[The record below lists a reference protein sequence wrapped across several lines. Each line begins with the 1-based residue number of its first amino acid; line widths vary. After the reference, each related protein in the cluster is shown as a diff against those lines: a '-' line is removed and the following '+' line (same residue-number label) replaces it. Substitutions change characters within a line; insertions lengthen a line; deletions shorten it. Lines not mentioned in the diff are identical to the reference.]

1 MEKKVEITLESI
13 LKILDYSSDE
23 IYVLDGER
31 QIVYVNKNC
40 EKHYGLKQDEI
51 LGKYNNELYE
61 KGYWK
66 PSIVP
71 EVFERKEPVHLK
83 QQTYIGAELL
93 TSAIPILNDEQEIEF
108 VVITSTELNSFK
120 RLIEKK
126 NAEEEIA
133 QQDEPHSKFITNS
146 RKVGNIIDF
155 CNKVAPTDS
164 TILIQ
169 GESGTG
175 KGVLA
180 YYLHQISNR
189 KDGPF
194 LTVNCAAI
202 PEDLLE
208 SELFGYTGG
217 AFTGANK
224 TGKTGLLEAA
234 NNGTIFLDEIGELAL
249 SLQAKVL
256 QVIQDKR
263 FIPIGSNESKTVD
276 IRIIAATNQNL
287 LEMVGNKSFREDLFY
302 RLNVIDIHMPPLRER
317 IEDIIPLTYSFLNK
331 FNEKYNTNK
340 VISPGCLDALY
351 YYSWPGN
358 IRQLENLIERLVIIG
373 GAVIQID
380 DLPQVILEQVKEI
393 PQLVHPNS
401 LDHALEK
408 TTRMLVR
415 SSYRNNPSSRG
426 VAKDLDI
433 SQSRASRLIREHC
446 QDIVQEK

>member
-1 MEKKVEITLESI
+1 MEKKVDVTLESM

-23 IYVLDGER
+23 IFVLNSEK
-31 QIVYVNKNC
+31 QIVYVNRNC

-51 LGKYNNELYE
+51 LGKYNHELYE
-61 KGYWK
+61 QGYWK

-71 EVFERKEPVHLK
+71 DVFERKEPVHLK

-93 TSAIPILNDEQEIEF
+93 TTAIPILNDDHEIEYVF
-108 VVITSTELNSFK
+108 ITSTELNNFK

-126 NAEEEIA
+126 SLIEEIT
-133 QQDEPHSKFITNS
+133 EKEESHSNFITNS
-146 RKVGNIIDF
+146 PKVGKIIEF
-155 CNKVAPTDS
+155 SNKVAPTDS

-180 YYLHQISNR
+180 YYLHQISHR
-189 KDGPF
+189 KSGPF

-224 TGKTGLLEAA
+224 EGKTGLFEAA

-256 QVIQDKR
+256 GVIQDKQ
-263 FIPIGSNESKTVD
+263 FIPIGSSESKKVD

-287 LEMVGNKSFREDLFY
+287 LEMVRNKRFREDLFY
-302 RLNVIDIHMPPLRER
+302 RLNVIDVHMPPLRER
-317 IEDIIPLTYSFLNK
+317 SEDIIPLTYSFLNK

-340 VISPGCLDALY
+340 VISPSCLDVLY

-358 IRQLENLIERLVIIG
+358 IRQLENLIERLVIVG
-373 GAVIQID
+373 GSIIQID
-380 DLPQVILEQVKEI
+380 DLPQVIQDQVKDI
-393 PQLVHPNS
+393 PQLIHPNS
-401 LDHALEK
+401 LDCALEE
-408 TTRMLVR
+408 TTRTLVR
-415 SSYRNNPSSRG
+415 RSYDKNQSSRA

-446 QDIVQEK
+446 QDLLPEK